1 MRLGELL
8 GLRWRDVDLEAGTLQ
23 VRQILVRMPSGL
35 RFGEPKTK
43 RSRRRI
49 ALSAGARDALRQH
62 RARQAAERLRLG
74 SVWED
79 HDLIFANEIG
89 KPLDAGNLLRRD
101 YWRTLA
107 KAGIPWCRFH
117 DLRHTCATLLLQQ
130 GVHAKV
136 VSELLGHS
144 SIGMTLD
151 VYSHVIPDMQQHAV
165 SAMDTVLR
173 G

>member
-1 MRLGELL
+1 
-8 GLRWRDVDLEAGTLQ
+8 
-23 VRQILVRMPSGL
+23 
-35 RFGEPKTK
+35 
-43 RSRRRI
+43 
-49 ALSAGARDALRQH
+49 
-62 RARQAAERLRLG
+62 
-74 SVWED
+74 VWED
-79 HDLIFANEIG
+79 HALVFANEIG

-101 YWRTLA
+101 YWCALA
-107 KAGIPWCRFH
+107 KAGIPRCRFH

-151 VYSHVIPDMQQHAV
+151 IYSHVIPDMQQHAV
-165 SAMDTVLR
+165 SAMDAVLR